1 MEPWLIILLVCGAYL
16 AITLVMGV
24 WSSRTVSDSVAG
36 YVAGDRAMN
45 VVVLYF
51 VLGASV
57 FSSFAFLGAPGW
69 AYSRGMAALYIIAY
83 GIVGMVPLY
92 FFGPRARRLG
102 ERYGFVTQAEL
113 LMHRYDSRTLSVLL
127 AVLSVA
133 AFVPYM
139 TLQMKGAGYILATI
153 SDGRVPEWL
162 GALVT
167 YGVVVVYV
175 FTSGVMGIGWTNTF
189 QGLFMLAIAWFLGL
203 YLPAT
208 LYGGVGAMF
217 NEIAVSDFRAML
229 QAPGLGADG
238 EPWSWGEYSSA
249 VLVSAVGFS
258 MWPHLFM
265 KSYAARSERTLRL
278 TVVLYPTFQLFLVPI
293 LLIGFAGVL
302 AYPNVSPADTI
313 VPYLLTQ
320 IELSPLIVGLVCAGT
335 LAASMSSGDA
345 ILHAAALTPP
355 ATLDPRARRRDQRRG
370 LLLCR
375 RFGGVDRGATPRRL
389 RRRRADLPAHLCRLL
404 LAAGHRCRS
413 RGRSRRRHRRQHAL
427 PRSPRAQTLP
437 AARGDVRPRGE
448 PDDLCPRELEHSPR
462 TREEAARLRRVRRP
476 GRGVRRGERRRRGDG
491 RATMPAHPFEYV
503 LGGRRARTPLRG
515 VAIPSAQVVA
525 PRARTP
531 LPQRC

>member
-1 MEPWLIILLVCGAYL
+1 VESWLIILLICGAYL
-16 AITLVMGV
+16 AITLIMGV

-69 AYSRGMAALYIIAY
+69 AYSRGAAAFYIIAY
-83 GIVGMVPLY
+83 GVVGMIPLY

-102 ERYGFVTQAEL
+102 ERFGFVTQAEML
-113 LMHRYDSRTLSVLL
+113 AHRFDSRTISVVL

-133 AFVPYM
+133 VFIPYM

-153 SDGRVPEWL
+153 SEGRVPEWL

-167 YGVVVVYV
+167 YGVVLVYV

-189 QGLFMLAIAWFLGL
+189 QGLFMLVIAWFLGL
-203 YLPAT
+203 YLPSS

-217 NEIAVSDFRAML
+217 NEIAASDVRDML
-229 QAPGLGADG
+229 AAPGLGADG
-238 EPWSWGEYSSA
+238 EPWSWAEYSSA
-249 VLVSAVGFS
+249 VIVSALGFS

-302 AYPNVSPADTI
+302 AYPDVSPADTI

-320 IELSPLIVGLVCAGT
+320 IDLSPIVVGLVCAGT

-345 ILHAAALTPP
+345 ILHAAASIGLRDGLRPLLRSSMSDHRERLWIRVLVIVTSIVAYYFAVVSEVSIVALLLGAYGGVAQIFPLMF
-355 ATLDPRARRRDQRRG
+355 AAFFWPRANGAGAIAG
-370 LLLCR
+370 LLAGIAVNTL
-375 RFGGVDRGATPRRL
+375 FLVTPELKPFPLHEGVYGVMANVLALVSVSLLTKPEP
-389 RRRRADLPAHLCRLL
+389 AD
-404 LAAGHRCRS
+404 
-413 RGRSRRRHRRQHAL
+413 
-427 PRSPRAQTLP
+427 
-437 AARGDVRPRGE
+437 
-448 PDDLCPRELEHSPR
+448 
-462 TREEAARLRRVRRP
+462 RVR
-476 GRGVRRGERRRRGDG
+476 
-491 RATMPAHPFEYV
+491 TYV
-503 LGGRRARTPLRG
+503 NAGAPLD
-515 VAIPSAQVVA
+515 AESHA
-525 PRARTP
+525 
-531 LPQRC
+531 

>member
-1 MEPWLIILLVCGAYL
+1 MESWLIILLICGAYL
-16 AITLVMGV
+16 VITLVMGV

-45 VVVLYF
+45 VLVLYF

-69 AYSRGMAALYIIAY
+69 AYSRGAAAFYIIAY
-83 GIVGMVPLY
+83 GIVGMIPLY

-102 ERYGFVTQAEL
+102 ERFGFVTQAEML
-113 LMHRYDSRTLSVLL
+113 SHRFDSRTISIVL
-127 AVLSVA
+127 AALSVA
-133 AFVPYM
+133 AFIPYL

-153 SDGRVPEWL
+153 SEGRVPEWL

-167 YGVVVVYV
+167 YGVVLVYV

-189 QGLFMLAIAWFLGL
+189 QGLFMLSIAWFLGL
-203 YLPAT
+203 YLPSS

-217 NEIAVSDFRAML
+217 NEIAASDLRSML
-229 QAPGLGADG
+229 EAPGLGADG
-238 EPWSWGEYSSA
+238 EPWSWAEYSSA
-249 VLVSAVGFS
+249 VIVSALGFS

-320 IELSPLIVGLVCAGT
+320 IDLSPVVVGLVCAGT

-345 ILHAAALTPP
+345 ILHAAAAIGLRDGLRPLLRSSMSDHRERLWIRVLVIVTSIVAYYFAIVSDISIVSLLLGAYGGVAQIFPLMF
-355 ATLDPRARRRDQRRG
+355 ATFFWPRASGTGAVAG
-370 LLLCR
+370 LLVGIAVNTL
-375 RFGGVDRGATPRRL
+375 FLVAPELKPFPLHEGVYGVLANVTALVSVSLLTAPEP
-389 RRRRADLPAHLCRLL
+389 AD
-404 LAAGHRCRS
+404 
-413 RGRSRRRHRRQHAL
+413 
-427 PRSPRAQTLP
+427 
-437 AARGDVRPRGE
+437 
-448 PDDLCPRELEHSPR
+448 
-462 TREEAARLRRVRRP
+462 RVRTYLEA
-476 GRGVRRGERRRRGDG
+476 G
-491 RATMPAHPFEYV
+491 A
-503 LGGRRARTPLRG
+503 PLDTE
-515 VAIPSAQVVA
+515 ANA
-525 PRARTP
+525 
-531 LPQRC
+531 